1 MTVFVPKLSR
11 SSVWMHWTNIE
22 HLWVQLTKHFD
33 QRLSNVKACRPK
45 PIRFTHV
52 IPILHQN
59 RFRLKDANLRWTNL
73 VSPHS
78 AQDYFTDSNRK
89 VHKDPL
95 QSYQLLYGRENGTHT
110 VLAFSRNLQT
120 CDDNDKVITVGL
132 TTCIITSGSISQLSV
147 SGSLYPIFGA
157 CTKPKLCNCTLS
169 CNYNVRT

>member
-1 MTVFVPKLSR
+1 MIL
-11 SSVWMHWTNIE
+11 
-22 HLWVQLTKHFD
+22 
-33 QRLSNVKACRPK
+33 
-45 PIRFTHV
+45 
-52 IPILHQN
+52 ILHQN
-59 RFRLKDANLRWTNL
+59 LKDANLRWTNL
-73 VSPHS
+73 VPPPS

-132 TTCIITSGSISQLSV
+132 TTCIITSGSIRLKKKQLSV

-157 CTKPKLCNCTLS
+157 RTKPKLSNCAVIIMSARAHSLLENNS
-169 CNYNVRT
+169 MVF